1 MITIRKATFHDIH
14 ALVDFQ
20 RRLAIESEGV
30 TLDAATLKKGMRAL
44 FEDPTKGFYNVA
56 EDGNEIVGCHMITYE
71 WSDWRNGMVWW
82 LQSVYVKESHRKR
95 GVFRKMFENLS
106 SIVKNDPEIIGL
118 RLYVD
123 KTNARAQQVYA
134 AMGMNGEH
142 YTVFE
147 LMKG

>member
-1 MITIRKATFHDIH
+1 MISIRKATFHDIH

-20 RRLAIESEGV
+20 QRLAMESEGV
-30 TLDAATLKKGMRAL
+30 RLDAATLKKGMRAL

-56 EDGNEIVGCHMITYE
+56 EIDNEVVGCHMITFE

-82 LQSVYVKESHRKR
+82 LQSVYVKEKHRKS
-95 GVFRKMFENLS
+95 GVFKKMFENLS
-106 SIVKNDPEIIGL
+106 AIVKNDPTVIGL

-123 KTNARAQQVYA
+123 KTNSRAMKVYE

-147 LMKG
+147 LMK

>member
-1 MITIRKATFHDIH
+1 MISIRKATFHDIH
-14 ALVDFQ
+14 TLVDFQ
-20 RRLAIESEGV
+20 QRLAMESEGV
-30 TLDAATLKKGMRAL
+30 RLDAATLKKGMRAL

-56 EDGNEIVGCHMITYE
+56 EIGNEVVGCHMITFE

-82 LQSVYVKESHRKR
+82 LQSVYVKEKHRKS

-106 SIVKNDPEIIGL
+106 AIVENDPAVIGL

-123 KTNARAQQVYA
+123 KTNSRAMKVYE

-147 LMKG
+147 LMK